1 MKHIFKD
8 DVVNVPEGVTVEV
21 KARQVRVTG
30 PRGTLQRDLRHI
42 NMDVQR
48 PTKDTIRIIVW
59 QGGRKHIACIR
70 TVCSIINNLIIGV
83 TKGFEYKMRFVYA
96 HFPISVN
103 IEKKENLV
111 EIRNFLGEK
120 HVRKVPMLEGV
131 EVVQSINV
139 KDEIVL
145 TGNDIDNVSQSAAS
159 IQQATRVRNKDIR
172 KFLDGIYVSARGNI
186 VKDE

>member
-8 DVVNVPEGVTVEV
+8 DVINVPEGVTVEV

-48 PTKDTIRIIVW
+48 PTRDTIRVI
-59 QGGRKHIACIR
+59 
-70 TVCSIINNLIIGV
+70 
-83 TKGFEYKMRFVYA
+83 GFEYKMRFVYA

-103 IEKKENLV
+103 IEKKENLI

-172 KFLDGIYVSARGNI
+172 KFLDGANI
-186 VKDE
+186 VKEE